1 MLFGIN
7 SKFRTISRLMKGTD
21 LFKRFHSSVGCKTKT
36 EDAKKIQKPINQWS
50 NQNTEQ
56 TVASAREKSGSIYY

>member
-1 MLFGIN
+1 
-7 SKFRTISRLMKGTD
+7 MKGTD

-56 TVASAREKSGSIYY
+56 TVASAREKSGAIYYQPITKLCNTNIAKVQ